1 MMSGLEN
8 DRHLRGDW
16 PHFRSFAE
24 QPIITRRANNNKTR
38 NKNNIHGGQ
47 LSPLQKHGNW
57 KEGSGDDSLKSYT
70 RETIDSRIGINSVL
84 VPFFKIFVI
93 YMLRHKCKMH
103 AFEKKVMKWWHGKCW
118 QHINLLWLRSAS
130 AELHPLLFYNDAPA
144 HQWHI
149 KL

>member
-16 PHFRSFAE
+16 PHFRSFAK

-38 NKNNIHGGQ
+38 NKNNIHGQ

-70 RETIDSRIGINSVL
+70 RETIDSIIGINSFLVL
-84 VPFFKIFVI
+84 FSPK
-93 YMLRHKCKMH
+93 Y
-103 AFEKKVMKWWHGKCW
+103 
-118 QHINLLWLRSAS
+118 
-130 AELHPLLFYNDAPA
+130 LLFICYIINVKCPYL
-144 HQWHI
+144 
-149 KL
+149 KKR